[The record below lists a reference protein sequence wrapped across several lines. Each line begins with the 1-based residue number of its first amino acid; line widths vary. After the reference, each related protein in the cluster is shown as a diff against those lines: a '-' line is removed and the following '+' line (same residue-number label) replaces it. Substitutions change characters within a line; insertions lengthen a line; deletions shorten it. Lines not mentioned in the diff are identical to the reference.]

1 MDKATGGKTM
11 KRSSMVGSAALA
23 IGVAFSAPAQA
34 QVHDLGLVTELA
46 GLGVTT
52 SQASGGL
59 LAIMQLAQTNLGPAD
74 FGKLMGMLPEIG
86 DFMGTAGGGAAA
98 AGAMGAA
105 AGAMGAAAA
114 ETSTEE
120 AGHDAEHEAHA
131 AEHEAADAEHE
142 AHAAEHEAADAE
154 HEAHAV
160 APEEGCCG
168 GEMGGDAG
176 AMAGAAGA
184 MGGAAGGMPQITGL
198 SELAA
203 VPSLVSAFSGLG
215 LGPEMIQQF
224 VPIIL
229 KYVMGSGGSAAA
241 QLLGTGLGLGLM

>member
-1 MDKATGGKTM
+1 M
-11 KRSSMVGSAALA
+11 KQSSILGSAAIALA
-23 IGVAFSAPAQA
+23 IAFTAPASARA
-34 QVHDLGLVTELA
+34 QDLGLVKDLA

-74 FGKLMGMLPEIG
+74 FGKLMGMLPEMN
-86 DFMGTAGGGAAA
+86 DFMGSAGGAAA
-98 AGAMGAA
+98 GAGAMGAA
-105 AGAMGAAAA
+105 AGAMDAAAKPSKE
-114 ETSTEE
+114 ET
-120 AGHDAEHEAHA
+120 AHKHDAEHKDHAEHEEHA
-131 AEHEAADAEHE
+131 AEHEEHATDAE
-142 AHAAEHEAADAE
+142 D
-154 HEAHAV
+154 
-160 APEEGCCG
+160 CCG
-168 GEMGGDAG
+168 AEMGD
-176 AMAGAAGA
+176 AAGA
-184 MGGAAGGMPQITGL
+184 MGGAADAMGGAAAMGEAAGGMPQISGL

-224 VPIIL
+224 APIIL

>member
-1 MDKATGGKTM
+1 M
-11 KRSSMVGSAALA
+11 KQSSILGSVAIALA
-23 IGVAFSAPAQA
+23 LAFTAPATAQA
-34 QVHDLGLVTELA
+34 QDLGLVTDLA
-46 GLGVTT
+46 GIGVTT

-74 FGKLMGMLPEIG
+74 FGKLMGMLPEMS
-86 DFMGTAGGGAAA
+86 DFMGAAGGGGAA

-105 AGAMGAAAA
+105 AGAMGGAASETADKPKTDVKADKAA
-114 ETSTEE
+114 YKAPKEGDGQK
-120 AGHDAEHEAHA
+120 AHHAEHKDHA
-131 AEHEAADAEHE
+131 DKAEED
-142 AHAAEHEAADAE
+142 
-154 HEAHAV
+154 
-160 APEEGCCG
+160 CCG
-168 GEMGGDAG
+168 AEMGDAAGGMGG
-176 AMAGAAGA
+176 AEDAMGGAAGA
-184 MGGAAGGMPQITGL
+184 MGGAAGGMPQISGL

-229 KYVMGSGGSAAA
+229 KYVMGSGGDAAA

>member
-1 MDKATGGKTM
+1 M
-11 KRSSMVGSAALA
+11 KRSSMLGSAAALA
-23 IGVAFSAPAQA
+23 IMVSLSAPDPAHAQ
-34 QVHDLGLVTELA
+34 DLGLVKDLA

-74 FGKLMGMLPEIG
+74 FGKLMGMVPEIS
-86 DFMGTAGGGAAA
+86 DFMGAAGGG
-98 AGAMGAA
+98 GAA
-105 AGAMGAAAA
+105 AGAMGAAGA

-120 AGHDAEHEAHA
+120 AGHDAEHEAHS

-142 AHAAEHEAADAE
+142 AHAA
-154 HEAHAV
+154 

-168 GEMGGDAG
+168 DEMGVAGEMG
-176 AMAGAAGA
+176 GAAGA
-184 MGGAAGGMPQITGL
+184 MGGAVGGMPKITGL

-224 VPIIL
+224 APIIL
-229 KYVMGSGGSAAA
+229 KYVMGSGGSAAG
-241 QLLGTGLGLGLM
+241 QLLATGLGLGLM